1 VDVSAIQHVG
11 VGGQGGKKITVF
23 VAHREIFMAGAICT
37 LCLNAGALLDV
48 LGQTS
53 EASDIPEEI
62 RRLCPTIALIDA
74 MMPNLC
80 VEQLAG
86 HLRQSESPTRIV
98 VLGADASAA
107 TFFRT
112 MRSGIAGFLLPSSNP
127 AELPIAL
134 ESVARNGIYITP
146 QMHRVMWRHTAF
158 CDQSTLTERHRGI
171 LELLEAGKTS
181 KEISAALGIT
191 VKTVDNHRA
200 ELMRRLGLHKASALT
215 RYLERHK
222 SET

>member
-1 VDVSAIQHVG
+1 VNVSAMQLS
-11 VGGQGGKKITVF
+11 GGSVGKKITIF
-23 VAHREIFMAGAICT
+23 VAHREIFMTGAICT
-37 LCLNAGALLDV
+37 LCLNAGALLEV

-53 EASDIPEEI
+53 EASDIPDEI

-74 MMPNLC
+74 VMPNLS
-80 VEQLAG
+80 VEQLAR

-98 VLGADASAA
+98 VLGADASPA

-112 MRSGIAGFLLPSSNP
+112 MRSGVAGFLLPSSNP

-134 ESVARNGIYITP
+134 ESVVRNGIYVTP

-158 CDQSTLTERHRGI
+158 CDQSTLTVRHGQI
-171 LELLEAGKTS
+171 LELIESGKTS
-181 KEISAALGIT
+181 KEIAAALGIT

-200 ELMRRLGLHKASALT
+200 ELLRRLDLHKTNALT
-215 RYLERHK
+215 RYLEKHK
-222 SET
+222 SEA